1 MVEVT
6 DLHVLAKLS
15 QGSPIEEDAFTIRD
29 INSKEIVRIHNLREL
44 VDALS
49 NLTTDEIFP
58 SLCRTI
64 KDEIECDI
72 ALWIHYVLGDA
83 VLSAKIFNLANEYKD
98 RPDHLKIQVFNL
110 CFNRYLNYQ
119 ELMDY
124 SDDFSMFNDESAPSD
139 L

>member
-6 DLHVLAKLS
+6 DLHVLAKMS

-29 INSKEIVRIHNLREL
+29 SNDKEVLRIHNLREL

-49 NLTTDEIFP
+49 NLTSEEIFP
-58 SLCRTI
+58 SLCRKTN
-64 KDEIECDI
+64 DEIECAI

-83 VLSAKIFNLANEYKD
+83 VLSAKIYNLVNEHKD
-98 RPDHLKIQVFNL
+98 RPDHLMIQVFNL

-124 SDDFSMFNDESAPSD
+124 SDDFSMFNNDAEPSD